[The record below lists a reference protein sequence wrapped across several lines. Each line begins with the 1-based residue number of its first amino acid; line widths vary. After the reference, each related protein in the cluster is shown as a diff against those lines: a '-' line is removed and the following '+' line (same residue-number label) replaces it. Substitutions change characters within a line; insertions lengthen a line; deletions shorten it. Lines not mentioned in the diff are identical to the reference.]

1 MLAPERAV
9 CCSDFP
15 REPPMQGVR
24 NREAVPSR
32 GLADRTS
39 EPWRVGVLFS
49 MTGFVSVVE
58 ETQLRGTLLA
68 IDEIN
73 SSGGVL
79 GRELVPV
86 IYDPGSEA
94 PAFGQLAKR
103 LIVEDKVTTI
113 FGGYTS
119 SCRKTVVPMLERLD
133 ALLWYPTPY
142 EGFEASTNVI
152 YTGPGPNQNIVELC
166 RFLLERFGSRFFLV
180 GSNYVY
186 AHGVNRL
193 VKELIRDRA
202 TIVGERYVD
211 LHARR
216 HDFLAIVN
224 DIKQLRPDVIFSTL
238 VGNSAVYFQQAY
250 CDAGFDVRKAPIAS
264 LTTAEAEIDAMGYD
278 VGEGHIT
285 AAPYFQSVAT
295 AANDG
300 FIQRYKRRFG
310 GDASTNMCAEA
321 AYFQVHLFA
330 KALAQ
335 AQTMEVDVLRQ
346 AIAGIDFDAPQGNVL
361 VNGASNHANL
371 WTRIGRANR
380 QGQFDILSQSYH
392 SVNADPFLAGLA
404 RAEAVEGLRS

>member
-1 MLAPERAV
+1 
-9 CCSDFP
+9 
-15 REPPMQGVR
+15 MQGL
-24 NREAVPSR
+24 RER
-32 GLADRTS
+32 GAASLRKPGERTAELRTS

-49 MTGFVSVVE
+49 LTGFMSVVE
-58 ETQLRGTLLA
+58 ETQLRGTLMA

-73 SSGGVL
+73 SAGGVL

-94 PAFGQLAKR
+94 PMFGHLAKR
-103 LIVEDKVTTI
+103 LIVEDKVSTI

-142 EGFEASTNVI
+142 EGFEASPNVI
-152 YTGPGPNQNIVELC
+152 YTGPGPNQNILELC
-166 RFLLERFGSRFFLV
+166 RFLFERYGNRFYLV

-186 AHGVNRL
+186 AHAVNRL
-193 VKELIRDRA
+193 IRELLRNKGVIA
-202 TIVGERYVD
+202 AEKYVD

-216 HDFLAIVN
+216 ADFLPIIN
-224 DIKQLRPDVIFSTL
+224 DIRNLRPDIVFSTL
-238 VGNSAVYFQQAY
+238 VGTGAIYFHQAY
-250 CDAGFDVRKAPIAS
+250 CDAGFDAGQFPIAS
-264 LTTAEAEIDAMGYD
+264 LTMAEAEVEAMGHD

-295 AANDG
+295 EANQS
-300 FIQRYKRRFG
+300 FVARYKRRFG

-335 AQTMEVDVLRQ
+335 AQTMDTDVLRQ
-346 AIAGIDFDAPQGNVL
+346 AVAGIDFDAPQGNIYL
-361 VNGASNHANL
+361 NGSSNHADL
-371 WTRIGRANR
+371 WTRIGRVNR
-380 QGQFDILSQSYH
+380 GGQFDILSQSYH
-392 SVNADPFLAGLA
+392 SVHADPFLTEVEEAGLFA
-404 RAEAVEGLRS
+404 RVRS